1 MKTTTPYL
9 RLSLPIL
16 CGALF
21 TGCLT
26 MPEEN
31 RDEAT
36 ARLAVEIIP
45 APAVPAAQGG
55 SLRLKE
61 MTVTIVS
68 DAGDTL
74 RDTVTDAGSLL
85 SKFPVRLNA
94 PDGFHIIHPIY
105 NLDPAKSWSVSV
117 KTLDARDSV
126 VHEGTVNAGAL
137 TAGTLRNVRMPLA
150 ARYADYEAVFALP
163 ADAVR
168 RGGKIDRVEMAV
180 DGAATCVTASLGDDS
195 AKLTCENLPVGN
207 RQVTLSVYGKVAGS
221 AASSLLYK
229 GSADVNIT
237 AGDAPTESVDL
248 GSTDVSLGNVGMNV
262 RLGGVGSV
270 VMNVVMSGALNL

>member
-1 MKTTTPYL
+1 MKTTTPIL
-9 RLSLPIL
+9 SLSLPIL

-31 RDEAT
+31 PSDAT
-36 ARLAVEIIP
+36 AQLAVEIVP
-45 APAVPAAQGG
+45 APAVNGG

-61 MTVTIVS
+61 MTVTLVS

-85 SKFPVRLNA
+85 SKFPARLNA

-105 NLDPAKSWSVSV
+105 DLDPAKAWSISV

-137 TAGTLRNVRMPLA
+137 AAGVMRNVRMPLA

-180 DGAATCVTASLGDDS
+180 DGAAATCATGSVGADA
-195 AKLTCENLPVGN
+195 AKLTCADLPVGN

-229 GSADVNIT
+229 GSADVDIT

-262 RLGGVGSV
+262 RLGGVGRV
-270 VMNVVMSGALNL
+270 TMNVVTSGALNL